1 MLVQHL
7 ITHAVRV
14 LAHLRQRGIG
24 QPVEGVFAGIRHIGF
39 VVGVSGDVV
48 QQRGQRAV
56 ARAVGVHD
64 LLGATHIRC
73 NVGEDTQRV
82 DAVFM
87 THGAAELVLVKFGDS
102 ARQQRVLGFPLAL
115 FFREARHVQPD
126 RPGGAEHQIHPVQRL
141 IRRQQRIAF
150 AGQRFGFFFIHRQNR
165 DVFFQEGL
173 PPLRVV
179 GNDEFGAQ
187 RQNHRHV
194 VFLRILN
201 CLHGC
206 VRHWFARLAAHQIR
220 RQHQRRRARD
230 HLFRDT
236 FSAQLVHIA
245 GADGKGTLAGI
256 AYQRKATTNRPVN
269 ALQIVQIGAAG
280 GIAQVAVGV
289 ATDFDIA
296 AHHAKQHRAVVCQN
310 GVVVHG
316 VTDGAASKLV
326 GDKIFAHQ
334 VLIQRF
340 GNVILNHQRV
350 PGAQTVTCDKR
361 IIHFGF
367 NVHQRLIDTDHPG
380 SAGFAFLL
388 NLL

>member
-1 MLVQHL
+1 
-7 ITHAVRV
+7 
-14 LAHLRQRGIG
+14 
-24 QPVEGVFAGIRHIGF
+24 
-39 VVGVSGDVV
+39 
-48 QQRGQRAV
+48 
-56 ARAVGVHD
+56 
-64 LLGATHIRC
+64 
-73 NVGEDTQRV
+73 
-82 DAVFM
+82 M
-87 THGAAELVLVKFGDS
+87 T
-102 ARQQRVLGFPLAL
+102 
-115 FFREARHVQPD
+115 
-126 RPGGAEHQIHPVQRL
+126 
-141 IRRQQRIAF
+141 
-150 AGQRFGFFFIHRQNR
+150 
-165 DVFFQEGL
+165 
-173 PPLRVV
+173 
-179 GNDEFGAQ
+179 
-187 RQNHRHV
+187 
-194 VFLRILN
+194 
-201 CLHGC
+201 
-206 VRHWFARLAAHQIR
+206 
-220 RQHQRRRARD
+220 
-230 HLFRDT
+230 
-236 FSAQLVHIA
+236 

-256 AYQRKATTNRPVN
+256 AYQRKATTNWPVN

-334 VLIQRF
+334 FLIQRF